1 MSLTLHQTSMFLV
14 SHPPQ
19 RFRTFFLDHCPG
31 AGRTRFP
38 GRNQPRSPLCQP
50 NKPEPR
56 TAQLCK
62 QYLRSKYMDKLPEV
76 EAFIAGIEGDAR
88 DRDLSNWE
96 LFIDLEDIRDAVLGR
111 LDLKFEQSLEP

>member
-1 MSLTLHQTSMFLV
+1 
-14 SHPPQ
+14 
-19 RFRTFFLDHCPG
+19 
-31 AGRTRFP
+31 
-38 GRNQPRSPLCQP
+38 
-50 NKPEPR
+50 
-56 TAQLCK
+56 
-62 QYLRSKYMDKLPEV
+62 MDKLPEV